1 MNSVGKIR
9 VKRFDFPPGSGE
21 GGGRSKSGEKMRLGQ
36 TWKEIEVARRY
47 I

>member
-1 MNSVGKIR
+1 MGTIR

-36 TWKEIEVARRY
+36 TWKEIELARRY